1 MKKSRFSEPP
11 NTCMTAS
18 VRPSVG
24 RTAPTEGVIQSICAF
39 ITSLIT
45 PCRRRCEPRRVCRR
59 LISVSY
65 AAMASVSRAA

>member
-24 RTAPTEGVIQSICAF
+24 RTAPTEGVIQTICAF
-39 ITSLIT
+39 IVNRRAKLT
-45 PCRRRCEPRRVCRR
+45 P
-59 LISVSY
+59 
-65 AAMASVSRAA
+65 